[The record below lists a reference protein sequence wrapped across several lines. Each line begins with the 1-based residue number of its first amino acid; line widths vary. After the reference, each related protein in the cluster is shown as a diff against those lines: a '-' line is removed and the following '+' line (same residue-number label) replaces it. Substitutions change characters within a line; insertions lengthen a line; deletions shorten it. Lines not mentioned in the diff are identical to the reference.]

1 MCSIIRGIER
11 MTWSVIARD
20 QATGRIGIVVASR
33 FFAVGAAVPHIETG
47 IGAVASQ
54 AFVNPYYGRRGLALL
69 RAGKSAA
76 DVLAELTAPDD
87 GRDHRQL
94 HVMDTKGSFAAHTGA
109 NCVDWCGHLI
119 RPTLSV
125 AGNMLAGPEVIAA
138 TARTYEAN
146 LALPFGRRLIL
157 AMQAGEYAGG
167 DKRGKQSIALLIH
180 DGEDYPLYD
189 IRVDDHADP
198 LAELTRLYDVA
209 RQRYVHFRRR
219 MPSKAAPAG
228 NTDRSDMEAFLAR
241 SIAEGYE

>member
-1 MCSIIRGIER
+1 

-20 QATGRIGIVVASR
+20 EATGRVGIIVASR

-54 AFVNPYYGRRGLALL
+54 AFINPYYGSRGLDLL
-69 RAGKSAA
+69 RAGKTAKAVISA
-76 DVLAELTAPDD
+76 LTARDD

-94 HVMDTKGSFAAHTGA
+94 HVMDTAGKFAAHTGA
-109 NCVDWCGHLI
+109 NCIDWCGHLI
-119 RPTLSV
+119 RPTFSV

-146 LALPFGRRLIL
+146 LALPFARRLIL

-167 DKRGKQSIALLIH
+167 DKRGKQSIAMLIH
-180 DGEDYPLYD
+180 DNEDYPLYN

-198 LAELTRLYDVA
+198 LAELTRLFDVA

-228 NTDRSDMEAFLAR
+228 NTDRRDMEAFLAR